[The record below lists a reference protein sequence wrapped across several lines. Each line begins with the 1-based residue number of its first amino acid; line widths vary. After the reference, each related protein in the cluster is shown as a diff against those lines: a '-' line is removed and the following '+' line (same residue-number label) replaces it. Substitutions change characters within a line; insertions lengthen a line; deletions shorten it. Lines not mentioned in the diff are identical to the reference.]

1 MKLKFRVAPS
11 LKDKLSTQ
19 RVMRELTL
27 ALLVVL
33 VFSCVFYG
41 MEYGANYIIN
51 IVYLLVASLVASI
64 VLELIFAK
72 AKKIPL
78 KRQMETSF
86 PWVTPLI
93 LVLIMPVNT
102 PVYAMFIATS
112 IAVFFGKLVYGGL
125 GHNVFNPAGLGRAVI
140 AVAFAGQVV
149 DDLSTSA
156 TPIGAIN
163 SYGWLLANESV
174 AGFIEQFGGW
184 TGLLTGWHAGSLG
197 ETSFLLIIALGIILI
212 IREVIDWR
220 IPVFYLGTVFLC
232 ALVIGI
238 AGGVGIYYP
247 LYHVVTGGVAFAA
260 VFMLTDPVTNPTHPY
275 GRALFA
281 VGAGIFTVLLRV
293 NAAMP
298 GGVVFAILFMN
309 MLSPAITRILE
320 GNQIKTLKKARITM
334 AVFLALAVSLSWL
347 SGANMEAQAISES
360 PIEEIS
366 ITEEGSE
373 MVYELSSPGFMKATP
388 NVYIIKI
395 DTATDTITDVTCTVY
410 NDTPGYGDK
419 AVDEEN
425 ISKYEGIVVTD
436 VTETDVDAVSGATI
450 TSNSIKDAVEYAIA
464 HYNEGGQ

>member
-212 IREVIDWR
+212 IREVIDW
-220 IPVFYLGTVFLC
+220 
-232 ALVIGI
+232 
-238 AGGVGIYYP
+238 
-247 LYHVVTGGVAFAA
+247 
-260 VFMLTDPVTNPTHPY
+260 
-275 GRALFA
+275 
-281 VGAGIFTVLLRV
+281 
-293 NAAMP
+293 
-298 GGVVFAILFMN
+298 
-309 MLSPAITRILE
+309 
-320 GNQIKTLKKARITM
+320 
-334 AVFLALAVSLSWL
+334 
-347 SGANMEAQAISES
+347 
-360 PIEEIS
+360 
-366 ITEEGSE
+366 
-373 MVYELSSPGFMKATP
+373 
-388 NVYIIKI
+388 
-395 DTATDTITDVTCTVY
+395 
-410 NDTPGYGDK
+410 
-419 AVDEEN
+419 
-425 ISKYEGIVVTD
+425 
-436 VTETDVDAVSGATI
+436 
-450 TSNSIKDAVEYAIA
+450 
-464 HYNEGGQ
+464 